1 MMSNE
6 IQSLLTQA
14 DSMLDNGRGV
24 DALALY
30 ARISE
35 LDPGNTDVLMMQSA
49 ILGESGRLDEAIAC
63 CRKTISLDPGA
74 GDAHVMLGRLLA
86 THGKSDEA
94 LVSLEY
100 VVKQDPEYGEA
111 WSTLSSV
118 YLAQGRFV
126 EAEQSSRQAI
136 RWLPDSAEAYLNLG
150 NALLSQGRHDDALVA
165 SAKAVELD
173 RDNAMIWCSLG
184 VIQERA
190 ERFENAQA
198 SYKNATKL
206 APLLSSAQIGL
217 ARIHSALGKLSTAEH
232 VLSQALKAQ
241 PDDTGLQCAMG
252 AFCESKNDL
261 KQAETYFRQALHL
274 NPGLVQAWVDL
285 GNVLQNQERY
295 AEAEQ
300 CYQDAIKI
308 APTHPEAHFNLG
320 VAYQCR
326 GLYERALSS
335 LNQAIKNRPEFV
347 EAHWYKS
354 FICLLIGDYALG
366 WDEYEWRL
374 RQKANIP
381 RPFLQPVWDGAP
393 LNGRTILVH
402 DEQGYGDT
410 FQFVRYLSLV
420 KAMGGRVV
428 FECHSKLSAILKGL
442 EGYDEIVERESPHE
456 EPQLAFDTQIHLMS
470 LPRVF
475 GTQLAAVP
483 QCVPY
488 IKADPDRT
496 QYWHERVAADH
507 NFKVGLAWSSAN
519 NIRSC
524 KLADFQLITE
534 VPGLSLYSL
543 QKGPGAEQADASPA
557 GMNLIRLDREMDLNE
572 RFVDT
577 AALMMN
583 LDLIISID
591 TSIVHLAGAMGCPV
605 WTLLSAS
612 PDWRWTHQGQS
623 TPWYPTMRLFRQ
635 KTLDDWA
642 GVVAQVRDSLSL
654 LLQQRNP

>member
-1 MMSNE
+1 
-6 IQSLLTQA
+6 
-14 DSMLDNGRGV
+14 MLDSGRGA

-30 ARISE
+30 ARIAE
-35 LDPGNTDVLMMQSA
+35 IDPGNTDAWMMRAA

-86 THGKSDEA
+86 IQGKPDEA
-94 LVSLEY
+94 LISLEY

-136 RWLPDSAEAYLNLG
+136 RWLSDSAEAYLNLG
-150 NALLSQGRHDDALVA
+150 NALLSRGHHDDALLA
-165 SAKAVELD
+165 SVKAVELD
-173 RDNAMIWCSLG
+173 PNNAAIWCSLG

-190 ERFENAQA
+190 ERFEDAKI
-198 SYKNATKL
+198 SYKSATEL

-217 ARIHSALGKLSTAEH
+217 ARTHSALGELSTAEH
-232 VLSQALKAQ
+232 VLCQALKVQ

-261 KQAETYFRQALHL
+261 KKAETHFRLALHL
-274 NPGLVQAWVDL
+274 NPELVQAWVDL

-300 CYQDAIKI
+300 CYLDAIKVV
-308 APTHPEAHFNLG
+308 PTHPEAHFNLG
-320 VAYQCR
+320 VAYQRR

-335 LNQAIKNRPEFV
+335 LDRAIENRPEFV
-347 EAHWYKS
+347 EAHWYRS
-354 FICLLIGDYALG
+354 FIYLLMGDYALG

-428 FECHSKLSAILKGL
+428 FECHSKLSAVLKGL
-442 EGYDEIVERESPHE
+442 EGYDEIVERVSPHE
-456 EPQLAFDTQIHLMS
+456 VPKVTFDTQIHLMS

-475 GTQLAAVP
+475 GTRLDTVP
-483 QCVPY
+483 QSMPY
-488 IKADPDRT
+488 IKADPDRV
-496 QYWHERVAADH
+496 QHWYERIASDH

-524 KLADFQLITE
+524 NLADFQPISDI
-534 VPGLSLYSL
+534 PGISLYSL
-543 QKGPGAEQADASPA
+543 QKGPGSEQADAPPT
-557 GMNLIRLDREMDLNE
+557 GMRLIRMDREMDLVE

-591 TSIVHLAGAMGCPV
+591 TSIGHLAGAMGCPV

-612 PDWRWTHQGQS
+612 PDWRWTHKGTE
-623 TPWYPTMRLFRQ
+623 TPWYPNTRLFRQ
-635 KTLDDWA
+635 QESGDWA
-642 GVVAQVRDSLSL
+642 SVFAQVRDSLSIL
-654 LLQQRNP
+654 VRQRNQ